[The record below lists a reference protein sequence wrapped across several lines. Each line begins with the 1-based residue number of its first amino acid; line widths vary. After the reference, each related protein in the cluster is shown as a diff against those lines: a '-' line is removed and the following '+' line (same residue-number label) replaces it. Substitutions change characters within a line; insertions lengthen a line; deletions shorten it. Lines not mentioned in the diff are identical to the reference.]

1 MKCAI
6 CGTEVETFDQAIE
19 NDWLPY
25 FYEGETEHGP
35 ACSSCAETMICVG
48 DDGEIELKPEYCGR
62 VQYVDEDYA
71 HQSKEDLMI
80 EIFMTEERNGPS
92 H

>member
-6 CGTEVETFDQAIE
+6 CGIEVESIDQAIR

-25 FYEGETEHGP
+25 FCEGEKEHGP
-35 ACSSCAETMICVG
+35 ACFSCAETLICVG
-48 DDGEIELKPEYCGR
+48 DDGEIELKPEYRGK
-62 VQYVDEDYA
+62 VQYVGEDYTR
-71 HQSKEDLMI
+71 QSEEDLMI
-80 EIFMTEERNGPS
+80 EIFMTEERKGPS